1 MTVELLDYYLQSD
14 VQESPEV
21 ARMLLDLVDQVASG
35 KLEEWEGTGNAF
47 TLTLAPEGATIQPEL
62 GFDMEPRR
70 YSLDELR
77 EALSG
82 WLARLGP
89 C

>member
-1 MTVELLDYYLQSD
+1 MELLAQYLESD

-21 ARMLLDLVDQVASG
+21 ARRLLDLVEQVASG
-35 KLEEWEGTGNAF
+35 ELEEWEGTGNAF
-47 TLTLAPEGATIQPEL
+47 TLTLAPEGATIQPEF
-62 GFDMEPRR
+62 GFDTEPRR

-77 EALSG
+77 EALIG